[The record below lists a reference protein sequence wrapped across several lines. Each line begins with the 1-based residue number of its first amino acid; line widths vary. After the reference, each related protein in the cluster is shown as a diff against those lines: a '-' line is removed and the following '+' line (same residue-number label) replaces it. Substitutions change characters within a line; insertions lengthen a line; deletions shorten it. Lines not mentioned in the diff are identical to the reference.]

1 MTRRILI
8 MVAASATLAVPA
20 AVVATT
26 RTERAGTFDAIG
38 VGTIVAQ
45 GRFSAVFGSIQ
56 GPGAI
61 LVRDPFGGAIVKL
74 GAKRQ
79 RPRLVRTRL
88 GRIVRVYTVRT
99 TGGSFLVQGRGLRI
113 ELRSPKGTMSVSM
126 FGRGSVTRLTGDGT
140 YHLNNGPESTWLSAP
155 LPLQIKPP
163 PPVTRQNTVA
173 APAQPA
179 P

>member
-1 MTRRILI
+1 M
-8 MVAASATLAVPA
+8 AAAAATLAVPA
-20 AVVATT
+20 ATVATT
-26 RTERAGTFDAIG
+26 QAERAGTFDAIG

-56 GPGAI
+56 GPGVI
-61 LVRDPFGGAIVKL
+61 MVRDPFGGAVVKL

-79 RPRLVRTRL
+79 RPRLVRTPA
-88 GRIVRVYTVRT
+88 GRIVRVYAVRT
-99 TGGSFLVQGRGLRI
+99 TGDSFIVQGRGLRV
-113 ELRSPKGTMSVSM
+113 ELRSPKTTMSVSM
-126 FGRGSVTRLTGDGT
+126 FGRGSVTRLAGDGT
-140 YHLNNGPESTWLSAP
+140 YHLNNGTETPWLSAP

-173 APAQPA
+173 AAAQPA